1 MRKLNFSDVS
11 QLFQDNSSPPNC
23 TLRNGAYRG
32 RPIEVFDK
40 NGEMRIPLY
49 ALIFILSVVGN
60 TLVILTL
67 VQNHRMRTVTNVF
80 LLNLAISD
88 LLLAVFCMPFTLIPQ
103 LMRNFIFGEF
113 ICVSVRYLQ
122 GKLFFSKPFY
132 CELWM
137 HLELLYV
144 SLQNRMYIFN
154 HLEVTSGKRMQVFD
168 ENNSGNHVGLIDGH
182 YKISPDYI
190 YLTIV

>member
-1 MRKLNFSDVS
+1 MDGNRSCISLMRKLNLSDVS

-23 TLRNGAYRG
+23 TLSNGTYRG

-122 GKLFFSKPFY
+122 GKLIFY
-132 CELWM
+132 
-137 HLELLYV
+137 YF
-144 SLQNRMYIFN
+144 QNLFIVNYGWIWNYCMFN
-154 HLEVTSGKRMQVFD
+154 YRTECTF
-168 ENNSGNHVGLIDGH
+168 
-182 YKISPDYI
+182 
-190 YLTIV
+190 LTIFMLLVESVCRFLTKTTVEMSL